1 MRPIIIKGARQN
13 NLKNINVEIPHQ
25 KLVVIT
31 GPSGSGKSS
40 LAFDTVFAEGK
51 RKFIESLSTYARQF
65 LERIEKPDVDSIENI
80 SPTIAI
86 EQKNTVRNSRS
97 TVGTTTEIYDYLRL
111 LFAKIGTLHC
121 PQCNRKIQKESVT
134 DVTHFAL
141 QELKGSEV
149 FFIAPFP
156 IQKNKKWEDIK
167 ADLLKKGLSRILV
180 KKEVKKITEIK
191 KLKTQNLDI
200 VVDRV
205 TVEEE
210 KKARIGD
217 SIGLCYDLSQGIVH
231 LYDTR
236 ARKTHVFSLD
246 FSCAEDK
253 IKFPDIT
260 PHFFSFNNPYGAC
273 PECNGFG
280 NHLLIDEEKIVPN
293 QDLSLKEGAIEPWTK
308 PSHKHWQKKL
318 LDFLK
323 KKKIKP
329 GTPYKK
335 LTALQKKLIFKGDK
349 TFKGIHGFFDRL
361 EEKKYKIGVRVFLS
375 RYKSPF
381 LCQTC
386 KGKRLRYETN
396 FVFFRKK
403 IMSDILNMTIGEARS
418 FFDSIHLDEHEKG
431 IAHDVLNQIQNRL
444 LYLHRVGLNYL
455 TLSRLTK
462 TLSGGEHQRIQLA
475 RQLGSKLTETT
486 YVLDEPTIGLHAK
499 DIESFIGV
507 IEGIRNEGNTVLV
520 VEHDRAVIER
530 ADYILELGPG
540 AGYRGGEIVYQ
551 GPLSNFKDTLT
562 SYYVKGQNS
571 IPLPRERRN
580 NQKFL
585 SLKGASLNNLKNVEL
600 KLPLNAFVCITGVSG
615 SGKTSLIQNTLYRA
629 LAKIFENTSEKIG
642 PFKTISGFQ
651 QLRGVKLLDQQPI
664 GRSVRSNPI
673 TYMKAYD
680 EIRNTFADTL
690 EAKRRNLRPTHFSFN
705 VPGGRCETC
714 EGSGVQIIDMQF
726 LEDIELVCE
735 TCNGKKFKPEV
746 LEVHF
751 KNKNINEILDL
762 TVSEAMQFFGH
773 SLNMMRKL
781 SILRD
786 VGLDYIKLG
795 QPAPTLSGGEAQ
807 RLKIAKELSLTMY
820 KDYIYFLDE
829 PTTGLHLEDIKK
841 LLYVLNR
848 LVDHGNTVV
857 VIEHN
862 MDVIKC
868 ADHII
873 DLGPEGGDAGGY
885 IVAEGPPE
893 EIVKS
898 QKSYTGQF
906 LKKYL

>member
-1 MRPIIIKGARQN
+1 MRSIIIKGARQN
-13 NLKNINVEIPHQ
+13 NLKNIDVEIPHQ

-40 LAFDTVFAEGK
+40 LAFDTIFAEGK

-86 EQKNTVRNSRS
+86 DQKNTVRNSRS

-111 LFAKIGTLHC
+111 LFAKIGILYC
-121 PQCNRKIQKESVT
+121 PKCNRKIQKETVS
-134 DVTHFAL
+134 DVTLFTL
-141 QELKGSEV
+141 NELKGKEV
-149 FFIAPFP
+149 FFIAPVHSE
-156 IQKNKKWEDIK
+156 KNKKWATLQAE
-167 ADLLKKGLSRILV
+167 LLKKGLSRVLI
-180 KKEVKKITEIK
+180 KKEIK
-191 KLKTQNLDI
+191 KIKEIKNLKTQSLDI
-200 VVDRV
+200 VVDRIL
-205 TVEEE
+205 VEEG
-210 KKARIGD
+210 KKARISD

-231 LYDTR
+231 VHE
-236 ARKTHVFSLD
+236 AQNNKTHIFSLD
-246 FSCAEDK
+246 FSCATDK
-253 IKFPDIT
+253 IKFPDIS

-273 PECNGFG
+273 SDCNGFG
-280 NHLLIDEEKIVPN
+280 NHLLIDEEKIIQN
-293 QDLSLKEGAIEPWTK
+293 QELSLKAGAIEPWTK
-308 PSHKHWQKKL
+308 PSHKHWNKKL
-318 LDFLK
+318 LDFAK
-323 KKKIKP
+323 KKKIK
-329 GTPYKK
+329 TNIPYKK
-335 LTALQKKLIFKGDK
+335 LSAQHKKLIFKGDK
-349 TFKGIHGFFDRL
+349 TFKGIEGFFEHL

-381 LCQTC
+381 LCPTC
-386 KGKRLRYETN
+386 KGKRLRQETN
-396 FVFFRKK
+396 WVLFRKK
-403 IMSDILNMTIGEARS
+403 TITDILNMTIGEARS
-418 FFDSIHLDEHEKG
+418 FFESINLEPHEKS
-431 IAHDVLNQIQNRL
+431 IAHDVLNQVQDRF

-455 TLSRLTK
+455 TLSRLTR

-507 IEGIRNEGNTVLV
+507 IEGIRNGGNTVIV
-520 VEHDRAVIER
+520 VEHDRAVIEK

-540 AGYRGGEIVYQ
+540 AGYRGGEVVYQ
-551 GPLSNFKDTLT
+551 GTLANFKDTLT

-571 IPLPRERRN
+571 IPLPRQRRQS
-580 NQKFL
+580 QKFL
-585 SLKGASLNNLKNVEL
+585 TLKGATLNNLKNIDIN
-600 KLPLNAFVCITGVSG
+600 LPLNSFVCITGVSG

-629 LAKIFENTSEKIG
+629 LEKIFENTSEKIG

-651 QLRGVKLLDQQPI
+651 QLQGVKLLDQKPI

-680 EIRNTFADTL
+680 EIRMTFADTL
-690 EAKRRNLRPTHFSFN
+690 EAKRRDLRPTHFSFN

-726 LEDIELVCE
+726 LEDVELVCE
-735 TCNGKKFKPEV
+735 TCNGKKFKPAV
-746 LEVHF
+746 LEVNF

-762 TVSEAMQFFGH
+762 SVLEAMQFFGH
-773 SLNMMRKL
+773 SLSMMRKL

-807 RLKIAKELSLTMY
+807 RLKIAKELSLKMY

-841 LLYVLNR
+841 
-848 LVDHGNTVV
+848 
-857 VIEHN
+857 
-862 MDVIKC
+862 
-868 ADHII
+868 
-873 DLGPEGGDAGGY
+873 
-885 IVAEGPPE
+885 
-893 EIVKS
+893 
-898 QKSYTGQF
+898 
-906 LKKYL
+906 